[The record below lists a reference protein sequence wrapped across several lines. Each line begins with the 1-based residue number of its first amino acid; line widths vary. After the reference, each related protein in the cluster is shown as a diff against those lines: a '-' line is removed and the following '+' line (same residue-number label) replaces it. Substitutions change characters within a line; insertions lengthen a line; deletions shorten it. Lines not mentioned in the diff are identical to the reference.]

1 MSTYDWLLIIS
12 IVIWVVTIFLF
23 KNSYS
28 EWQWNYSDDYKC
40 ERKVWLEEN
49 RLTAPL
55 WMYLLA
61 AVYTFIPVLNV
72 FIASVAFLFLI
83 LGYICQVIYLHIE
96 LPEQLQK
103 FLTKEY

>member
-12 IVIWVVTIFLF
+12 IVIWAVVIFLF
-23 KNSYS
+23 KNSYD
-28 EWQWNYSDDYKC
+28 EWHWDCICD
-40 ERKVWLEEN
+40 RKVWLKEN

-55 WMYLLA
+55 WMYILVA
-61 AVYTFIPVLNV
+61 IFIFIPAFNV
-72 FIASVAFLFLI
+72 FIASAAFLFLI